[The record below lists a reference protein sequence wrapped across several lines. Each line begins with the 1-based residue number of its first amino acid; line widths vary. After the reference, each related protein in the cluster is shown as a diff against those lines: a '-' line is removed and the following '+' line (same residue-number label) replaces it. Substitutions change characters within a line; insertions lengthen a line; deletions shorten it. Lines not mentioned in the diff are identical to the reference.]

1 MAAMRCRISLPLL
14 WALMTW
20 PAVAQVIPPAHLA
33 IVAPVPPGTDSEKAH
48 LLSLLLKGDID
59 AAISYWGVA
68 NLGKQTP
75 AWLLAL
81 KTSYDA
87 SRQVAGQCQPVA
99 RDIHAAFTR
108 FGGKPQFVE
117 LTARKGGQ
125 AAYIVFRNDK
135 GRDLMVSDNGYH
147 MVVRIEGFAYDA
159 YTGAQGLPWKV
170 YLDRLGSVLKI
181 HEKVI
186 EALPEAI
193 P

>member
-1 MAAMRCRISLPLL
+1 VLGVGRAEAFRSEEDEHAFVLHLLHAYRLRQQWHFASAAGEVRH
-14 WALMTW
+14 
-20 PAVAQVIPPAHLA
+20 PAHEG
-33 IVAPVPPGTDSEKAH
+33 VGVTSWSHDVPEIIGGDNSPDRLPGQD
-48 LLSLLLKGDID
+48 
-59 AAISYWGVA
+59 
-68 NLGKQTP
+68 Q
-75 AWLLAL
+75 
-81 KTSYDA
+81 A
-87 SRQVAGQCQPVA
+87 SRQVAGQCQLVA
-99 RDIHAAFTR
+99 RDIHVAFTR
-108 FGGKPQFVE
+108 FGGKPQVVE

-147 MVVRIEGFAYDA
+147 VVVRIEGFAYDA

-186 EALPEAI
+186 EALPEST